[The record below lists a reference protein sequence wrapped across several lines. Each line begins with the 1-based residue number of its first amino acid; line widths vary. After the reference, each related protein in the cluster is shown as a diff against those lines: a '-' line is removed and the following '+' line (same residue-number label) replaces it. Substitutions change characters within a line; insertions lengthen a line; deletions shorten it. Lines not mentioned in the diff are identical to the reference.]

1 MINNFSPEAM
11 RSPTKF
17 IPETQAPTGDHGD
30 DDGNRKMVNTAFKTP
45 HGITSKDD
53 EMRDTLIEEDED
65 DDYSRYGHLL
75 NSGLLVVFWGQTGE
89 DKEGSA
95 LPCNFLSLRSSL
107 F

>member
-30 DDGNRKMVNTAFKTP
+30 DDKNRKMVHTAAFKHP

-65 DDYSRYGHLL
+65 DDYGRYGHYT
-75 NSGLLVVFWGQTGE
+75 N
-89 DKEGSA
+89 
-95 LPCNFLSLRSSL
+95 
-107 F
+107 